1 MDKLVKE
8 IKKTGSTGGV
18 EGIRA
23 RIAELKVAVEAL
35 AQVLL
40 DLEDVCECPTLT
52 TGDGRE
58 YMCVAHGTPYTCTAL
73 QCGFHILDMA
83 SARLASAVRGV
94 EAEEAGEEEET
105 GVPEGGGVQESE
117 LKWVGIR
124 LRRVVD
130 HIAYAHPP
138 STLDK
143 ELGLGVAGTSSLA
156 WLDSLLPS
164 SPPFVEGF

>member
-1 MDKLVKE
+1 MDRLVKE
-8 IKKTGSTGGV
+8 IKKTGSTGDS

-23 RIAELKVAVEAL
+23 RIAELKVGVEAL

-40 DLEDVCECPTLT
+40 DLEEVCECPTLT
-52 TGDGRE
+52 TQDGRE
-58 YMCVAHGTPYTCTAL
+58 YMCVAHGTPRACTAL

-94 EAEEAGEEEET
+94 EADET
-105 GVPEGGGVQESE
+105 DGEGGGGGDVQESE
-117 LKWVGIR
+117 ITWVGIR

-138 STLDK
+138 STLDR
-143 ELGLGVAGTSSLA
+143 ELGLGVAGTSTLA
-156 WLDSLLPS
+156 WLHSVLPS